1 MRTATLQ
8 VSRFAPALAA
18 TIALASPMS
27 AEPHQHDQPPH
38 VTVSGDAEL
47 RVEPDLATITV
58 GVTEEAEDAGA
69 AQAAVNRVGR
79 DILAA
84 LTKLEI
90 ADENIQ
96 TSRLTLNP
104 IYDHGDRRK
113 PLVIGYRASNTVTV
127 RVTDLDLVGPVVD
140 AAVGAGG
147 NEIQGIQF
155 LLEDDEAARLEA
167 LGQAVA
173 DARAKAEAIATAL
186 GEPLGDVI
194 KASEGGARVQPIYQ
208 EARMLGFADSAAP
221 PTPVA
226 EGKVTVRAEV
236 SLVYGLGEE

>member
-1 MRTATLQ
+1 MRTSTLP
-8 VSRFAPALAA
+8 VSRLAPALAA
-18 TIALASPMS
+18 TIALASSMN
-27 AEPHQHDQPPH
+27 AESHKHDQPPH

-47 RVEPDLATITV
+47 RVDPDLATVTV
-58 GVTEEAEDAGA
+58 GVTEEAEGAGE
-69 AQAAVNRVGR
+69 AQAAVNRVAG

-84 LTKLEI
+84 VADLGI
-90 ADENIQ
+90 ADGDIQ

-113 PLVIGYRASNTVTV
+113 PLIIGYRASNTVTV
-127 RVTDLDLVGPVVD
+127 RVVALELVGPVVD

-167 LGQAVA
+167 LGMAVA
-173 DARAKAEAIATAL
+173 SARAKAEAIAAAL
-186 GEPLGDVI
+186 GQPLGGVL
-194 KASEGGARVQPIYQ
+194 KATEGGARVKPVYQ
-208 EARMLGFADSAAP
+208 EAMAFRAGGDAQ

-226 EGKVTVRAEV
+226 EGKVTVHAEV
-236 SLVYGLGEE
+236 TLVYGLGE